1 MEKKNKG
8 RIAFRIV
15 LSILVAIAI
24 WIYVDVGQGTTVKTA
39 LHGIPVEFSGENGAL
54 ADRGLMLLSG
64 YDTTIDL
71 RIEGPRRELWKLD
84 KNAVRIV
91 ADTSG
96 ITDTGIQSLSYDV
109 IYPDNVSRSDLKLDW
124 RSAYTVTVTVG
135 ELYTKEVPVYCD
147 VTGEVASGYFSE
159 SVELDPAVLVLRGQ
173 RDDLLNVS
181 CARISLNVSGA
192 NKTVVQGVAYQLY
205 DYNDI
210 VLENTNIRASVKM
223 IQATLPV
230 YTTAIIPLRVLF
242 EEAPGSTSATMNCTI
257 QPASVTLKGDDA
269 ALEAVESIILDTLY
283 LQDLSSSQ
291 TLHYAIPVP
300 EGTTL
305 MDEVSEATVTIV
317 ITGVEER
324 TVDVSAFSF
333 DSVPEGCD
341 AAAVTESLRITLRGL
356 TEEIQALKA
365 EDVAVTADLSGVSA
379 PGSYTVPVRVTVS
392 GYSNVSA
399 KGGYQIIVSVTPHQ
413 EPPIDA
419 AETPGA

>member
-1 MEKKNKG
+1 
-8 RIAFRIV
+8 
-15 LSILVAIAI
+15 
-24 WIYVDVGQGTTVKTA
+24 
-39 LHGIPVEFSGENGAL
+39 
-54 ADRGLMLLSG
+54 
-64 YDTTIDL
+64 
-71 RIEGPRRELWKLD
+71 
-84 KNAVRIV
+84 
-91 ADTSG
+91 
-96 ITDTGIQSLSYDV
+96 
-109 IYPDNVSRSDLKLDW
+109 
-124 RSAYTVTVTVG
+124 
-135 ELYTKEVPVYCD
+135 
-147 VTGEVASGYFSE
+147 
-159 SVELDPAVLVLRGQ
+159 
-173 RDDLLNVS
+173 
-181 CARISLNVSGA
+181 
-192 NKTVVQGVAYQLY
+192 
-205 DYNDI
+205 
-210 VLENTNIRASVKM
+210 
-223 IQATLPV
+223 
-230 YTTAIIPLRVLF
+230 
-242 EEAPGSTSATMNCTI
+242 MN
-257 QPASVTLKGDDA
+257 GDDA

-356 TEEIQALKA
+356 TEEIQALQA